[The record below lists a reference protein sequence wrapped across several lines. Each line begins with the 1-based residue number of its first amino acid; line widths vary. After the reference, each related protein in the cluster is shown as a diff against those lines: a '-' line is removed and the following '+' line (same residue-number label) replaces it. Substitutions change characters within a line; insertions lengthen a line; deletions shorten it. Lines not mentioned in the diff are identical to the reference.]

1 MSQENVKLLRRTVE
15 AINRGDIDG
24 ALENAA
30 DDFEVDWSNAIGPG
44 RKGIYHGKDQAR
56 AFWMSFAEAFDELRW
71 DFEEIVQVDQSRII
85 AVNHVRGRGL
95 GSGAAVD
102 SVSALL
108 YTISDGKA
116 RSVKLFQSKAEALEA
131 VGLRE

>member
-1 MSQENVKLLRRTVE
+1 MSQENVELLRQTVD

-24 ALENAA
+24 ALENAT

-44 RKGIYHGKDQAR
+44 RRGIYHGKDQAR
-56 AFWMSFAEAFDELRW
+56 ENWTSFAEAFGELQW
-71 DFEEIVQVDQSRII
+71 DFEEIIEVDESRVI
-85 AVNHVRGRGL
+85 AVNHVRAHGR

-102 SVSALL
+102 SISALL
-108 YTISDGKA
+108 WTINDGKA